1 MAKFRFVMSR
11 RSITDEQYW
20 VEADSE
26 EEAEQML
33 MDGEGG
39 EPILEFVDWY
49 DDQYTMDSKEPIEPL
64 YEMLKSYTPVDILD
78 V

>member
-26 EEAEQML
+26 EEATQML

-39 EPILEFVDWY
+39 EPILEFIDWY
-49 DDQYTMDSKEPIEPL
+49 DEEYTMDSKEPIEPL
-64 YEMLKSYTPVDILD
+64 YEMVKAYKVVDSLD
-78 V
+78 I